1 MKKFLFIFIL
11 FITSCGY
18 QPININQNQE
28 NFIFKK
34 ITSGG
39 EREISQKI
47 INTLNIKEDTNL
59 ILNKELF
66 LKSKLDIEKTSKN
79 SKGQVTSYR
88 STATVDLTIKINN
101 QTVKNKKFIQD
112 FTYNSLDNKFD
123 LTQYQNEVKKDI
135 INKIIE
141 EIIIYMNL

>member
-39 EREISQKI
+39 EREINQKI

>member
-39 EREISQKI
+39 EREINQKI

-79 SKGQVTSYR
+79 YKGQVTSYR
-88 STATVDLTIKINN
+88 SNATVDLTIKINN